1 MQKEWVRRGK
11 ENKWTLVIQN
21 VTWSTCPEEVVV
33 TRKRAARAF
42 EKVYESANEQIVE
55 EGLTN

>member
-1 MQKEWVRRGK
+1 MRRGI
-11 ENKWTLVIQN
+11 EYKWLLVFQK

-42 EKVYESANEQIVE
+42 EKVSESTNEQIVE